1 MLSELNAFNN
11 KYFPSPEFKRKVK
24 NNEIDEKLYA
34 VEKEKEFLPIYN
46 RLVKKYRLKILQDKQ
61 ESFLDKWFLF
71 PVREEIDFLLNEID
85 RIEDQDIKK
94 VLQIIVSRTVRSCR
108 ATTHAD
114 LATLKEP
121 VTTTYYCK
129 KHGKICKPLFSIIK
143 WWDYYVIDSLGRL
156 AEFDKIKTDTFQL
169 SLVGDSRTINII
181 EEVEKKNPDF
191 AEIIK
196 RNKIKGIFTSPPYI
210 GLIDYHEQHAYAYEM
225 FNLKRMD
232 EYEIGPMFKGQHADA
247 RTTYMADI
255 AKVLVNCKRYLAD
268 DYNVFLVANDKYN
281 LYPAI
286 AELAG
291 MQVVNKFIRPVLH
304 RVEKDRNNLFS
315 ETIFQLK
322 EK

>member
-156 AEFDKIKTDTFQL
+156 AEFDKIRTDTFQL